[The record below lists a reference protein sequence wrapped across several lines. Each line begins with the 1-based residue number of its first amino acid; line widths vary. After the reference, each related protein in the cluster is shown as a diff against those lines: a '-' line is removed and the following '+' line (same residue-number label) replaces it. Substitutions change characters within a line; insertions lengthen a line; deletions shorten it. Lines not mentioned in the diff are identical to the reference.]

1 MQEKPGFFLP
11 VQAIV
16 CFVLFSGLATSGSL
30 VAQDSCAEAAGIG
43 IETINGSTGG
53 VLPVVGSLIVDA
65 PTTARLTGSGLPLKL
80 TPG

>member
-1 MQEKPGFFLP
+1 MQKKPGFFLP

-43 IETINGSTGG
+43 IETINGSTSGAPRGG
-53 VLPVVGSLIVDA
+53 ESDCDA
-65 PTTARLTGSGLPLKL
+65 PTTAPLTGSGLPMKL
-80 TPG
+80 PPG